1 MPSINDII
9 KREVNPF
16 DLTNLKPGNFWGEQQ
31 DSMLMVESIHQE
43 TIAAFEE
50 LLDLVSTDNR
60 SRSVLLLGDPGSGK
74 SYLLGRLKRTFNP
87 KAFFAYI
94 DPWADSDYIWRHVLR
109 YTVDSLIQVPEGEQE
124 SQLMLWLKSLSAFTQ
139 RNLQQRFFNDSIWL
153 LLQSDRQKFI
163 KHLKQTYK
171 QAGIYNADIFFGVLH
186 DLTNP
191 ELYPLACEWLKGDNL
206 SEESMQELKV
216 KHCIDSEDAAKN
228 ILANFG
234 KIATETQPIVLCFD
248 NLDNIPRLPDGSQ
261 DFQVLFNVNTTIHNN
276 YLKNFLVII
285 SVITDT
291 WKRNNARIQTAD
303 RARIER
309 SIQLKLITLD
319 QAEALWAYRLK
330 ALHHEANSQPTSPIF
345 PLKRQLLEENFP
357 GGKTLPRNALKLG
370 KQEYQ
375 KYKLSILNTKT
386 TDTTKPLVILTS
398 QQTGN
403 NKKVIARVT
412 QKPNTPETPIIIN
425 QPNES
430 EKSEAEFKLLW
441 QKEYKKVQEKITKIT
456 LLAAPEL
463 IGMLQEA
470 LAALEVQ
477 GIKTKLISGKY
488 ASYSLSYQ
496 QPGKGERVGI
506 VWTEDSHMTSFFNV
520 MSACQKAIQQ
530 NLCQTMY
537 LIRAG
542 GLGKPDLAGNQLY
555 KQIFTYTNHRHLKPH
570 LTSVHYL
577 GTYHSLVNSALAQE
591 LVIAGKTITLQQ
603 LQSLIRESKILEKCT
618 LLQDLGIVYKQ
629 DPEPEHRNGKQD
641 LRLVKDF
648 LLNLIKTQ
656 GYMGVPTLMTQSS
669 SQFSFVKE
677 PDVQLLIELLCQ
689 EQKVK
694 IINPKAKLQDQLIC
708 FIAKI

>member
-43 TIAAFEE
+43 TIAELEE
-50 LLDLVSTDNR
+50 LLNLVCTDNR
-60 SRSVLLLGDPGSGK
+60 SRSVLLLGDSGSGK
-74 SYLLGRLKRTFNP
+74 SYLLSRLKRTFNP

-94 DPWADSDYIWRHVLR
+94 DSWADSDYIWRHVLR
-109 YTVDSLIQVPEGEQE
+109 NTVDSLIQVPEGEQE
-124 SQLMLWLKSLSAFTQ
+124 SQLMLWLKSLSAFTK

-171 QAGIYNADIFFGVLH
+171 QAGIYNPDIFFGVLH

-191 ELYPLACEWLKGDNL
+191 ELYPLACEWLKGDDL

-234 KIATETQPIVLCFD
+234 RIATDTQPIVLCFD

-261 DFQVLFNVNTTIHNN
+261 DFQVLFNVNTTIHNS

-291 WKRNNARIQTAD
+291 WKRNNARIQRAD

-309 SIQLKLITLD
+309 LVQLKLITLD

-330 ALHHEANSQPTSPIF
+330 VLHHEANPQPTSPIF
-345 PLKRQLLEENFP
+345 PLKKQFLEESFP
-357 GGKTLPRNALKLG
+357 GGKTRPRNALNLG
-370 KQEYQ
+370 KQEYI
-375 KYKLSILNTKT
+375 KYKMSILSTQA

-412 QKPNTPETPIIIN
+412 QKPNTPETPIIID

-430 EKSEAEFKLLW
+430 DKSEAELKLLW

-470 LAALEVQ
+470 LAVLEVQ

-496 QPGKGERVGI
+496 QPGKRERVGI

-520 MSACQKAIQQ
+520 ISACQKAIQQ

-542 GLGKPDLAGNQLY
+542 GLGKPNLAGNQIY
-555 KQIFTYTNHRHLKPH
+555 QQIFTYTNHRHIKPN

-577 GTYHSLVNSALAQE
+577 ATYHSLVNSALAQE
-591 LVIAGKTITLQQ
+591 LVIAGKTITLQE
-603 LQSLIRESKILEKCT
+603 LKTLIRESQLLEKCT
-618 LLQDLGIVYKQ
+618 LLQDLEIVSKQ
-629 DPEPEHRNGKQD
+629 ESDEDDRNGKKD
-641 LRLVKDF
+641 FRSVKDF
-648 LLNLIKTQ
+648 LLSLIKTQ
-656 GYMGVPTLMTQSS
+656 GYMGVLTLITQCVN
-669 SQFSFVKE
+669 QFPFVKE
-677 PDVQLLIELLCQ
+677 TDVQLLIELLCQ